1 MATKFATPQ
10 DANNAIAVKLD
21 AALKL
26 IREAEEI
33 AKRNK
38 VSFDLTIGHFVK
50 GTYHG
55 SIVDREYIDE
65 GWELDTTPT

>member
-1 MATKFATPQ
+1 MAKKFATV
-10 DANNAIAVKLD
+10 DEANNAITKRLKE
-21 AALKL
+21 ALGL
-26 IREAEEI
+26 IRDAEEI

-38 VSFDLTIGHFVK
+38 VSFDLQIGHFVK

-55 SIVDREYIDE
+55 SLADREYLDE

>member
-1 MATKFATPQ
+1 MTKKFATSEE
-10 DANNAIAVKLD
+10 ANSAIAVKLE

-26 IREAEEI
+26 IREAEEL

-55 SIVDREYIDE
+55 DITNREYIDE
-65 GWELDTTPT
+65 RWEYDDTPT